1 LAEDAI
7 QKHGKFDAFNLSNI
21 FEYMDPSTFELVGTQ
36 LIEGSRPGARM
47 AYWNLMVPRKLSQIF
62 FSLENREKTSAL
74 ADRGFFYRAFHVDQ
88 ALK

>member
-1 LAEDAI
+1 
-7 QKHGKFDAFNLSNI
+7 
-21 FEYMDPSTFELVGTQ
+21 
-36 LIEGSRPGARM
+36 
-47 AYWNLMVPRKLSQIF
+47 MVPRKLSQIF